1 MRIEYTGRQLEV
13 PEAARALAEQ
23 KLTKLQRILP
33 GITNARVTLRNDR
46 HRQVAEVVIHSR
58 HLDLTA
64 TESGG
69 DFAASLKLAI
79 DKLLHQAQRAR
90 GRRRDRKRHGA
101 EQRSLPPAASP
112 AASEREVRVIR
123 SSRGFAAKPM
133 TIDEAVLQMETRK
146 DGPLVFRDADGAG
159 VRVLYWRKDGNLGL
173 IEPEA

>member
-13 PEAARALAEQ
+13 PEAARALAER

-33 GITNARVTLRNDR
+33 GITNAHVTFRNDR
-46 HRQVAEVVIHSR
+46 HRQVAEVVVHSR
-58 HLDLTA
+58 RLDLSA
-64 TESGG
+64 TEAGS

-90 GRRRDRKRHGA
+90 GRRRDRRRRGA
-101 EQRSLPPAASP
+101 EQRSVPPAASLP
-112 AASEREVRVIR
+112 ASERPVRVIR
-123 SSRGFAAKPM
+123 SRGFEAKPM

-146 DGPLVFRDADGAG
+146 DGPLVFREANGAG